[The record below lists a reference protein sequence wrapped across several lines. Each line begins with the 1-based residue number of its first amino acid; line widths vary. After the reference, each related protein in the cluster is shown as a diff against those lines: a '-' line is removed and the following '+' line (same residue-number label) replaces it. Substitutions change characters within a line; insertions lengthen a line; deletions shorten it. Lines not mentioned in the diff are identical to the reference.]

1 MYEYELGNRRCK
13 SSHVVELASQARD
26 SYSPVILLRS
36 SSTAQWEETQLTMMV
51 RTRNVVRGV

>member
-13 SSHVVELASQARD
+13 SSHVVELVSQARD
-26 SYSPVILLRS
+26 SYSPVILLR
-36 SSTAQWEETQLTMMV
+36 STAQWEETQLTMMV